1 MVDGSLET
9 VVTAEGLEMYEE
21 LLVGLLPSHRSL
33 LVAFHSQLH
42 SFPPPPPPP
51 PAHDL
56 VLDLLLSPL
65 SAREFSPFDEFSL
78 LDLFF
83 LLECRLNFLK

>member
-9 VVTAEGLEMYEE
+9 VVAAEGLEMHEE
-21 LLVGLLPSHRSL
+21 LLIGLLPSHRSL
-33 LVAFHSQLH
+33 LVAFHSQPH
-42 SFPPPPPPP
+42 SFPAPPPPL
-51 PAHDL
+51 AHDL
-56 VLDLLLSPL
+56 ALDLLLSPL